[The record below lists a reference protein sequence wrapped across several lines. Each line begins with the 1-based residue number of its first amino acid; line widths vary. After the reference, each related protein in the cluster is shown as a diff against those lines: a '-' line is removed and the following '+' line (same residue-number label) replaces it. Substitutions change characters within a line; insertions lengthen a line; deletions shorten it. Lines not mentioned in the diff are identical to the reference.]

1 MKTQNDEDAT
11 PGSKKCVVLVRG
23 MNIETTSH
31 ACLEFLR
38 RCKNKVTGIAFKMNH
53 MSVPPTRYFFGN

>member
-1 MKTQNDEDAT
+1 MKMQNDEDAI
-11 PGSKKCVVLVRG
+11 PGSRKYVVLVHS

-38 RCKNKVTGIAFKMNH
+38 RCNKQVTGIAFQMNH
-53 MSVPPTRYFFGN
+53 MGVPPKRYFFEN

>member
-11 PGSKKCVVLVRG
+11 SGNKKCVVLVHG

-31 ACLEFLR
+31 ACLEFFR
-38 RCKNKVTGIAFKMNH
+38 RCKNKVTRIAFQMNH
-53 MSVPPTRYFFGN
+53 MSVPPARCLLEN